1 VLLPESFYCLGPPSG
16 FSRLVIAVDATIR
29 EFSQGDEEK
38 LVQIQDDAFRGLE
51 YRPRVK
57 SGLPAI
63 DAKGSLIAEKDG
75 LVVGC
80 IVLFKLERPGW
91 FELRNLALKDPSL
104 VNLGKQLVN
113 DAVRRVD
120 SMNPQYLKASTP
132 AVQPYVEI
140 YKQAGF
146 EPVRRSLRIGWDLTG
161 LQTGQSK
168 IETRLLS
175 KEFAN
180 EAADVWIEGLRPYWD
195 YWIEEQGGPDEIKA
209 WVRESVPKGQGWIG
223 AFLDGK
229 LVGLAILRPNFY
241 GTGEARFNGAYVV
254 PSHRSK
260 GVGSALMD
268 AIIREAKR
276 ENQHSMKVY
285 TLAYL
290 DHLAPGS
297 ILYLKSGGRIEAEY
311 LQLQR
316 KVGL

>member
-1 VLLPESFYCLGPPSG
+1 
-16 FSRLVIAVDATIR
+16 LVVAVDATIR

-38 LVQIQDDAFRGLE
+38 LFQIQDDAFRGLE

-57 SGLPAI
+57 SGLPAL
-63 DAKGSLIAEKDG
+63 DAKGSFIAEKDG
-75 LVVGC
+75 SVVGC
-80 IVLFKLERPGW
+80 IALFKLERPGW
-91 FELRNLALKDPSL
+91 FEIRNLALRDPSL
-104 VNLGKQLVN
+104 VNLGRQLVN
-113 DAVRRVD
+113 DAVGRVD
-120 SMNPQYLKASTP
+120 SMNPQYLKASTQ
-132 AVQPYVEI
+132 AVQPYVDI

-146 EPVRRSLRIGWDLTG
+146 EPLRRTLRIGWDLTG
-161 LQTGQSK
+161 LPTRQSK
-168 IETRLLS
+168 IETRPLS

-180 EAADVWIEGLRPYWD
+180 EAADVWVEGLRPYWD

-223 AFLDGK
+223 AFFDEK

-241 GTGEARFNGAYVV
+241 GTSEARFNGAYVL
-254 PSHRSK
+254 PSHRAK

-268 AIIREAKR
+268 AVIREAKR
-276 ENQHSMKVY
+276 EKQHSMKVY

-311 LQLQR
+311 LQLQK